1 MVCIVLF
8 IYVNRYRS
16 LRKRFG
22 LSVARQ
28 NEGTGTHA
36 HECTFCSGH
45 DVGTYVTYDVQS
57 SLFSYSRTIIVTF
70 EAKKF
75 IKESWFTHK
84 VMLLGRFMQ
93 YKV

>member
-1 MVCIVLF
+1 MSIFLV

-16 LRKRFG
+16 LHKRFG

-28 NEGTGTHA
+28 NEGTWIHA
-36 HECTFCSGH
+36 HERTFCFGH
-45 DVGTYVTYDVQS
+45 EGGTYVTYNVQS
-57 SLFSYSRTIIVTF
+57 SLFSYLRAIIVAF

-75 IKESWFTHK
+75 IKDSWFTHK
-84 VMLLGRFMQ
+84 VMLFGCFMQ